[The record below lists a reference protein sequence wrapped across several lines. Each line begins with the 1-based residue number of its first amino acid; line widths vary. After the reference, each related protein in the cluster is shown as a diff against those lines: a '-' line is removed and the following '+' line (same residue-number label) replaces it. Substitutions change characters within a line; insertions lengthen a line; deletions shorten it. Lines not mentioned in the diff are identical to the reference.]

1 MFKINNFLFLK
12 GLGQF
17 AVVLFFSFFIGNLA
31 LPGKVQAQG
40 KPKVVQFSGIVA
52 SGDSLYGVPGVTI
65 LVPKA
70 GRGTITNDYGY
81 FSLPLLAG
89 DSVVIRA
96 IGYRHLTV
104 KIPRNYNKQSYS
116 VVLELKEDATV
127 LPEVR
132 VFPYPTE
139 RDFKQAFMRMK
150 TPERDLTGPERSL
163 SPDVVAAMFRNVP
176 MTSTQTFRNTMD
188 MQQLERDRR
197 NGIAPNPRTN
207 NPLLNPFGWLKL
219 IEQIKNGDL
228 KDKNK

>member
-1 MFKINNFLFLK
+1 MLEINNFS
-12 GLGQF
+12 F
-17 AVVLFFSFFIGNLA
+17 AQKIGRSVAVLFFLFFVWVWGT
-31 LPGKVQAQG
+31 PGKVQAQG

-81 FSLPLLAG
+81 FSMPLLAG

-96 IGYRHLTV
+96 IGYKHLTV
-104 KIPRNYNKQSYS
+104 VIPRNYNKQSYS

-139 RDFKQAFMRMK
+139 RDFKQAFLKMK
-150 TPERDLTGPERSL
+150 TPERELTGPERSL
-163 SPDVVAAMFRNVP
+163 SPEVVTAMFRNLP

-188 MQQLERDRR
+188 MQQLDRDRK

-207 NPLLNPFGWLKL
+207 NPLLNPFGWLKF

-228 KDKNK
+228 KNK

>member
-1 MFKINNFLFLK
+1 MLEINNFS
-12 GLGQF
+12 F
-17 AVVLFFSFFIGNLA
+17 AQKSGRFAAVLFFIFFIWIWGA
-31 LPGKVQAQG
+31 PGKVQAQG

-96 IGYRHLTV
+96 IGYKHLTV

-139 RDFKQAFMRMK
+139 RDFKQAFLKMK
-150 TPERDLTGPERSL
+150 TPERELTGPERSL
-163 SPDVVAAMFRNVP
+163 SPDVVTAMFRSLP

-188 MQQLERDRR
+188 MQQLDRDRK

-228 KDKNK
+228 KNK

>member
-1 MFKINNFLFLK
+1 MLGINNFLLTKEFNRFL
-12 GLGQF
+12 
-17 AVVLFFSFFIGNLA
+17 AVLFISFFIGGFL

-52 SGDSLYGVPGVTI
+52 SGDSLYGVPGVTVF
-65 LVPKA
+65 VPKA

-96 IGYRHLTV
+96 LGYKHLTV
-104 KIPRNYNKQSYS
+104 IIPRNYNKQSYS

-139 RDFKQAFMRMK
+139 RDFKQAFMKMK
-150 TPERDLTGPERSL
+150 TPENLTAPERGL
-163 SPDVVAAMFRNVP
+163 SQEVVAAIFRDAP
-176 MTSTQTFRNTMD
+176 MTPTQSFRNTMD

-207 NPLLNPFGWLKL
+207 NPLLNPFAWMKF
-219 IEQIKNGDL
+219 IESIKNGDL
-228 KDKNK
+228 KKK

>member
-1 MFKINNFLFLK
+1 MLEIRNFLYLK
-12 GLGQF
+12 ESSHL
-17 AVVLFFSFFIGNLA
+17 AVVLFFFFLATSFL

-65 LVPKA
+65 FVPKA
-70 GRGTITNDYGY
+70 GRGTISNDYGY

-96 IGYRHLTV
+96 LGYKHLTV
-104 KIPRNYNKQSYS
+104 IIPRNYNKQSYS
-116 VVLELKEDATV
+116 VVLELKEDAAI

-139 RDFKQAFMRMK
+139 RDFKQAFMKVK
-150 TPERDLTGPERSL
+150 TPDRDLTGPERSL
-163 SPDVVAAMFRNVP
+163 SQEVVAAIFNNSP
-176 MTSTQTFRNTMD
+176 MTPSQNYRHAMD
-188 MQQLERDRR
+188 MQQLDRDRR

-207 NPLLNPFGWLKL
+207 NPLLNPFAWMKF
-219 IEQIKNGDL
+219 IQQVKNGEL
-228 KDKNK
+228 KKK